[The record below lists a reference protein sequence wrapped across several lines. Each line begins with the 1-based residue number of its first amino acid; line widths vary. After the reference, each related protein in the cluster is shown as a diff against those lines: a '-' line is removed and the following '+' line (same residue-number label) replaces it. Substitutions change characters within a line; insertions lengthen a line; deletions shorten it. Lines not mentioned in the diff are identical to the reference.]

1 MAPRVLILPAA
12 LDNYRLAVRETARKW
27 SPEQAKAYG
36 RLLRAGFEGIP
47 EAYARVRTKS
57 DERVGNSL
65 FRLHKVEHHYAVYIV
80 ADDATFV
87 IAAVLHER
95 MDIPAQ
101 LRAVERLTDREYE
114 TLMGHPRSKSRTV
127 DHEQPTG
134 HNSLACAASSLV
146 CLRTSKAALARH
158 PRRRCRP
165 V

>member
-1 MAPRVLILPAA
+1 VAPRVLILPAA

-65 FRLHKVEHHYAVYIV
+65 FRLHKIEHHYAVYIV

-101 LRAVERLTDREYE
+101 LRAIERLTDREYE
-114 TLMGHPRSKSRTV
+114 ALMGQPRSKS
-127 DHEQPTG
+127 
-134 HNSLACAASSLV
+134 
-146 CLRTSKAALARH
+146 
-158 PRRRCRP
+158 
-165 V
+165 